1 MTDPAVL
8 RIDQQRKEV
17 RERSNTMFIKRKRE
31 EDDQVRSRR
40 KRAVIYLREL
50 DSSEVNQIKVPS
62 IETQRRICH
71 RWAKDLHVE
80 VVDEFVDM
88 AGTSLPLPGLEQLW
102 YRLYERPRPDFL
114 IVYSMDRLVPE
125 RDGAFHIGRA
135 LGSTGTILFSWAY
148 AYESELKQKIA
159 D

>member
-1 MTDPAVL
+1 MTDPGSSPE
-8 RIDQQRKEV
+8 RTTTKGGPR
-17 RERSNTMFIKRKRE
+17 RSNTMFTKRKRE
-31 EDDQVRSRR
+31 KDDQIGPRC

-50 DSSEVNQIKVPS
+50 DSSEVNQVKVPS

-80 VVDEFVDM
+80 VVGEFVDV

-102 YRLYERPRPDFL
+102 DRLYKQPRPDFL
-114 IVYSMDRLVPE
+114 IVYSLDRLVPE
-125 RDGAFHIGRA
+125 REGAFHIGRS
-135 LGSTGTILFSWAY
+135 LGSAGTILLSWAY